1 MCDPPNPFDFPDM
14 PDEAIVAID
23 NFLTEFQTHFQNY
36 YFAQIHRYYHD
47 EPEDDPYFPQMT
59 LPLSDPPF

>member
-1 MCDPPNPFDFPDM
+1 MYDPPDPFDFPDL

-23 NFLTEFQTHFQNY
+23 DFLTEFQIRFQSH
-36 YFAQIHRYYHD
+36 YFAQMHRYYHD
-47 EPEDDPYFPQMT
+47 QREDNPGYPQMT